1 MLTYPDERILT
12 YPDVC
17 YDTGGKADAGFEGMS
32 QDAGA
37 SCDMSTCRSSA
48 DNARVIY
55 DLYSVMV
62 AFFAFFFCTCRIH
75 VLIGY

>member
-1 MLTYPDERILT
+1 
-12 YPDVC
+12 
-17 YDTGGKADAGFEGMS
+17 MS
-32 QDAGA
+32 QDAGT

-62 AFFAFFFCTCRIH
+62 AYFAFFFFAR
-75 VLIGY
+75 VAYMSL

>member
-1 MLTYPDERILT
+1 MLTYH
-12 YPDVC
+12 DVC
-17 YDTGGKADAGFEGMS
+17 YDTGGKGDAGFEGMS

-37 SCDMSTCRSSA
+37 NCDMSICRTSA

-62 AFFAFFFCTCRIH
+62 ASFAFFFFCTCRIH